1 MKPALS
7 ILILLAMTSASAA
20 GISLFGG
27 LELPQ
32 GFDGRHV
39 IGAGFGLVGILTV
52 LVFFISTTSQKRK
65 LQKNK
70 LAYET
75 QLNAFRQSIHKGSF
89 SR

>member
-7 ILILLAMTSASAA
+7 VLFLLGMTSASMA
-20 GISLFGG
+20 GTPLFSG

-32 GFDGRHV
+32 GLDGKHV
-39 IGAGFGLVGILTV
+39 VGAGFGLVIILTG
-52 LVFFISTTSQKRK
+52 LVYFISTISQKRK
-65 LQKNK
+65 LQKTK

-75 QLNAFRQSIHKGSF
+75 QLNAFRQSIHKSGF